1 MQAGEIERAKD
12 LGTFVGEQLKRELRY
27 NMRELDE
34 IESQLQNLEQ
44 DVQMARSR
52 AQTEKAQALRSRQ
65 QQLASRRESIVQD
78 ISFSVS
84 RLTILQN
91 IYYENNNIEAAD
103 QLRLEVNSITDG
115 RLVLPDSI
123 QESRQRIS
131 QFGLAN

>member
-1 MQAGEIERAKD
+1 
-12 LGTFVGEQLKRELRY
+12 
-27 NMRELDE
+27 MRELDE